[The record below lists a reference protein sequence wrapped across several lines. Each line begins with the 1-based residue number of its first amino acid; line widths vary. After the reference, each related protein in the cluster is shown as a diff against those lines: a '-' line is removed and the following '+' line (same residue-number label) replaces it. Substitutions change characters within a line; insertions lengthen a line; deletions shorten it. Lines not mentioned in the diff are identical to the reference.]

1 MATTIEADLCIIGA
15 GSAGL
20 SVAAGAAQ
28 MGARTVLIERG
39 EMGGDCLNQGCVP
52 SKALIAAGRVAET
65 VRRAGRFGVNGHEPA
80 IDFARV
86 HAHVH
91 DVIRTIAPIDSQERF
106 EDLGVTV
113 LREHARFVAP
123 DRVEAGAHA
132 VRARRFVVA
141 TGSAPTVP
149 PIEGLADV
157 PYLTNETIFDNQV
170 QPAHLIVVG
179 GGPIGMEMAQAHRRL
194 GSRVTVLER
203 VTILPKD
210 DPELVEVV
218 RHAATADGVD
228 LHERAEIARIE
239 KSGNG
244 LAVVLRDGA
253 GDRRIEG
260 SDLLV
265 ATGRRPVVDG
275 LDLEKAGVA
284 YSDRG
289 IPVDRRLRTSN
300 KRIYAIGDVVGDLQ
314 FTHLASYQAGVVLK
328 NALFRWPARQ
338 HLQALPWVTYTTPEL
353 AQVGLTEAAARRNHR
368 DVRVLRWS
376 FHENDRA
383 QTERDTDGMVKV
395 VTTRRGRI
403 LGAGIVGPHAGDLL
417 HVWVLAISQGLK
429 IGALA
434 TMIMPYPTLGE
445 ASKRAAG
452 AFYTP
457 GLFSPRTRR
466 LVRLLARLG

>member
-1 MATTIEADLCIIGA
+1 MSRRIDSDLCVIGA

-20 SVAAGAAQ
+20 TVAAGAAQ

-39 EMGGDCLNQGCVP
+39 KMGGDCLNQGCVP
-52 SKALIAAGRVAET
+52 SKALIAAGRVAQT
-65 VRRAGRFGVNGHEPA
+65 VRRAGDFGVNGHEPA
-80 IDFARV
+80 VDFARV

-91 DVIRTIAPIDSQERF
+91 EVIAEIAPIDSQERF
-106 EDLGVTV
+106 EGLGVTV
-113 LREHARFVAP
+113 LRTQARFTAP
-123 DRVEAGAHA
+123 DCVRAGSDE

-141 TGSAPTVP
+141 TGSAPVAP
-149 PIEGLADV
+149 DIEGLADV
-157 PYLTNETIFDNQV
+157 PYLTNETIFDNRV

-194 GSRVTVLER
+194 GSRVTVLEKMA
-203 VTILPKD
+203 ILPRD

-218 RHAATADGVD
+218 RHAAVADGVE
-228 LHERAEIARIE
+228 LHEGADISRVE

-244 LAVVLRDGA
+244 IAVTFRDPAVEG
-253 GDRRIEG
+253 RIEG

-265 ATGRRPVVDG
+265 AAGRKPVVDG
-275 LDLEKAGVA
+275 LDLDKAGVA
-284 YSDRG
+284 FSARG
-289 IPVDRRLRTSN
+289 IQVDRRLRTSN
-300 KRIYAIGDVVGDLQ
+300 KRIYAIGDVIGGLQ
-314 FTHLASYQAGVVLK
+314 FTHLAACQAGVVLK

-338 HLQALPWVTYTTPEL
+338 HLQALPRVTYTSPEL
-353 AQVGLTEAAARRNHR
+353 AQVGLTEAEARRQYR

-403 LGAGIVGPHAGDLL
+403 LGAGIVGPQAGDLL

-434 TMIMPYPTLGE
+434 TMIAPYPTLGE

-452 AFYTP
+452 AFYAP
-457 GLFSPRTRR
+457 SLFSDRTRR